1 MKLTPK
7 ERFGDMV
14 VVFIGVMSLIV
25 LYVLNKLE

>member
-14 VVFIGVMSLIV
+14 AVFLGVMALIV